1 MTPTT
6 DVREQRVCFRGELVA
21 ELRRE
26 LIGLEVPFG
35 APADPPPPA
44 EVLQESPV
52 QRYCAGILFPAR
64 LTNDE
69 SEDTADG
76 GDSEPAAGAS
86 PETLPEEQGDAAEKG
101 KGGGV
106 DDTLGDAYDE
116 TVRLANEFFPSA
128 IGLTFIAEVP
138 AKGLVV
144 RPRAAKYE
152 SRQPAD
158 PEARLREWH
167 RIVLD
172 LKPVVVAVDPAKSC
186 GMDECEVAP
195 NLKVRYLYHRRND
208 GTWLVTVTLLNAKE
222 SPPDSL
228 RSGADC
234 FFQVGFDVRDPEG
247 GFVFREYRS
256 ASRSLTDPEEAAL
269 ELLYRNRRS
278 YAAGHGCAADWGE
291 ERGDRTDRVS
301 TAIVPAFKV
310 APVEPRAAGEDEL
323 SMYYLS
329 GAEGKVKED
338 QILATLE
345 NLPRDYEAWIKARE
359 AEVATLPQQL
369 RKAASDNLKECGDC
383 LKRMRAGIDLL
394 RSDKLLREAFLLAN
408 RAILM
413 QQYHSRRPRREVD
426 GGWDDFPSSYEP
438 TDPRAGRWRS
448 FQLAFILINLRSLVP
463 IATGRYHDE
472 RQLVDLIWFP
482 TGGGKTEAYL
492 GLSACDI
499 FYRRLRD
506 PDDAGCTVLMRYTLR
521 LLTSQQFQR
530 ACSMICACELLR
542 REDPYGLGREPISI
556 GLWVGESLTPNRRD
570 DAVKALNALASP
582 KDNENPFQ
590 LLKCPWCG
598 TRMDDKKDLGYVA
611 GGKPKTVFF
620 VCPARGEGRCPFAE
634 RKTCLPVLV
643 IDEDIYDTPP
653 TLLIGTVD
661 KFAMLAWRAEAGSI
675 FGIPHRNPPDLII
688 QDELHLISGPLG
700 SVVGLYEGVIDLLC
714 SWKGRAPKI
723 VASTATIR
731 RAGQQCCALYDR
743 PTFQFPPQGTD
754 ISDSFFAA
762 ENPKAPGRVYAG
774 VFATGAPSFVTAT
787 VRTLS
792 ALFQGCRTIK
802 LREGAGE
809 GVRDPYWTAL
819 QYFNSLRELGHAAS
833 LVEADI
839 PEHMWAIA
847 SRDRIPKEL
856 CRKLGS
862 PVELTSRLSADE
874 IPQVLE
880 RLGVSYPR
888 ASDDGDRPL
897 DTLLATN
904 MISVGVDVDRL
915 GLMVVLGQPKTTSE
929 YIQASSRVGRSDKGP
944 GLIVAMYNPGK
955 PRDRSHYEHSRG
967 YHSAFYKHV
976 EPTSVTPYSLPV
988 MERALHA
995 VLVIATRHLG
1005 GLASPDKIDPKAKVF
1020 NDLIEHLKGRCDGS
1034 DPDHS
1039 VALEQKLRQL
1049 LKHWAAVKPEVWGGF
1064 GKPPESRPLMYP
1076 AGTEPL
1082 PDWDDSAWATPSSMR
1097 NVDVE
1102 CQAQV
1107 VQSYEDPN

>member
-1 MTPTT
+1 MSPSPT
-6 DVREQRVCFRGELVA
+6 DVREQRVCFRSELVA

-26 LIGLEVPFG
+26 LVGPEVPFG
-35 APADPPPPA
+35 TPADSPQPA
-44 EVLQESPV
+44 DVLQESPV

-64 LTNDE
+64 QAIDE
-69 SEDTADG
+69 VEDTADRE
-76 GDSEPAAGAS
+76 DQEPAAGAT
-86 PETLPEEQGDAAEKG
+86 PETLPDEQADTPEKG
-101 KGGGV
+101 KGSG
-106 DDTLGDAYDE
+106 DDALGDAYDE

-138 AKGLVV
+138 AKGLLV

-158 PEARLREWH
+158 PASKLREWH
-167 RIVLD
+167 RIALE
-172 LKPVVVAVDPAKSC
+172 LKPVVVTVDPASSC
-186 GMDECEVAP
+186 GMDEVEVAP
-195 NLKVRYLYHRRND
+195 NLKVRYLYHRRAD
-208 GTWLVTVTLLNAKE
+208 GTWLVTVTLLNAKQ
-222 SPPDSL
+222 SAPDSL
-228 RSGADC
+228 RSGGDC
-234 FFQVGFDVRDPEG
+234 FFQVGFDVRDPDG
-247 GFVFREYRS
+247 GFVFHEYRS

-291 ERGDRTDRVS
+291 EKGDRTCWVS

-310 APVEPRAAGEDEL
+310 APVEPRATGGDEL
-323 SMYYLS
+323 SMYFLS

-338 QILATLE
+338 QILKTLE

-359 AEVATLPQQL
+359 GEVPTLPEGL
-369 RKAASDNLKECGDC
+369 RAAASSNLKECRAC
-383 LKRMRAGIDLL
+383 LERMRTGIALL
-394 RSDKLLREAFLLAN
+394 KSDKLLRDAFILAN

-426 GGWDDFPSSYEP
+426 GGWVELPASYEP
-438 TDPRAGRWRS
+438 TDALSGRWRS
-448 FQLAFILINLRSLVP
+448 FQVAFILINLRSLVP
-463 IATGRYHDE
+463 VAAGKDHDE
-472 RQLVDLIWFP
+472 RKLVDLIWFP

-499 FYRRLRD
+499 FYRRLRN
-506 PDDAGCTVLMRYTLR
+506 PDDAGCTILMRYTLR

-530 ACSMICACELLR
+530 ACSMICACEQIR
-542 REDPYGLGREPISI
+542 KEATGRLGSEPISI
-556 GLWVGESLTPNRRD
+556 GLWVGESLTPNKRD
-570 DAVKALNALASP
+570 VAVKALNALASP
-582 KDNENPFQ
+582 KGDENPFQ

-598 TRMDDKKDLGYVA
+598 TRMDDKKNLGYVA
-611 GGKPKTVFF
+611 NGTPKTVIF
-620 VCPARGEGRCPFAE
+620 VCPAKGRCPFSE
-634 RKTCLPVLV
+634 RKTHLPVLV
-643 IDEDIYDTPP
+643 IDEDIYDGPP

-661 KFAMLAWRAEAGSI
+661 KFAMLAWRADASSI
-675 FGIPHRNPPDLII
+675 FGLPNRYNPPDLII

-700 SVVGLYEGVIDLLC
+700 SVVGLYEGVIDMLC
-714 SWKGRAPKI
+714 SWKGRPPKI

-731 RAGQQCCALYDR
+731 RAGQQCQALYDR

-762 ENPKAPGRVYAG
+762 ENPSAPGRVYAG

-792 ALFQGCRTIK
+792 SLFQGCRTIK

-847 SRDRIPKEL
+847 SRDRIPREL

-874 IPQVLE
+874 IPQILE
-880 RLGVSYPR
+880 RLGVAYPR
-888 ASDDGDRPL
+888 ASEDGDRPL

-944 GLIVAMYNPGK
+944 GLVVAMYNPGK
-955 PRDRSHYEHSRG
+955 PRDRSHYEHFRG

-995 VLVIATRHLG
+995 VLVIAARHLG
-1005 GLASPDKIDPKAKVF
+1005 RLASPDQINPKAALF
-1020 NDLIEHLKGRCDGS
+1020 DELIRCLKGRCDGS
-1034 DPDHS
+1034 DPDHAD
-1039 VALEQKLRQL
+1039 ALEKKLRQL
-1049 LKHWAAVKPEVWGGF
+1049 LGHWAAVKPSEWGRF

-1082 PDWDDSAWATPSSMR
+1082 DDWDDSAWATPSSMR

-1102 CQAQV
+1102 CQAGV
-1107 VQSYEDPN
+1107 VQKYENPN

>member
-1 MTPTT
+1 MAEGPAT
-6 DVREQRVCFRGELVA
+6 D
-21 ELRRE
+21 
-26 LIGLEVPFG
+26 
-35 APADPPPPA
+35 
-44 EVLQESPV
+44 
-52 QRYCAGILFPAR
+52 
-64 LTNDE
+64 
-69 SEDTADG
+69 
-76 GDSEPAAGAS
+76 DS
-86 PETLPEEQGDAAEKG
+86 
-101 KGGGV
+101 
-106 DDTLGDAYDE
+106 LGDAYDE

-128 IGLTFIAEVP
+128 IGLTFIADRP
-138 AKGLVV
+138 AKGLLV
-144 RPRAAKYE
+144 RPRAARYE

-158 PEARLREWH
+158 PEAKLREWH
-167 RIVLD
+167 RIPLD
-172 LKPVVVAVDPAKSC
+172 LKPVVVTVDPAKSC
-186 GMDECEVAP
+186 GMGEFDVAP
-195 NLKVRYLYHRRND
+195 DLKVRHLYHRRAD

-228 RSGADC
+228 RSASDC
-234 FFQVGFDVRDPEG
+234 FFQVGFDVRDPGG
-247 GFVFREYRS
+247 GFVFHEYRS

-291 ERGDRTDRVS
+291 EMGERTDWIATS
-301 TAIVPAFKV
+301 IVPAFKV
-310 APVEPRAAGEDEL
+310 APVEPRSTGGDEL
-323 SMYYLS
+323 SMYFLS
-329 GAEGKVKED
+329 RAEGKVKDD
-338 QILATLE
+338 QILTTLE
-345 NLPRDYEAWIKARE
+345 NLPREYEEWIKARE
-359 AEVATLPQQL
+359 GEVAMLPERL
-369 RKAASDNLKECGDC
+369 RGAAANNLAECRNC
-383 LKRMRAGIDLL
+383 LERMRVGIGLLKSDPLL
-394 RSDKLLREAFLLAN
+394 RHAFLLAN

-426 GGWDDFPSSYEP
+426 GAWVDLPSSYEP
-438 TDPRAGRWRS
+438 TDTKAGRWRS
-448 FQLAFILINLRSLVP
+448 FQLAFILINLRSLVTVAP
-463 IATGRYHDE
+463 GKDHDE
-472 RQLVDLIWFP
+472 RKLVDLIWFP

-499 FYRRLRD
+499 FYRRLRN

-521 LLTSQQFQR
+521 LLTAQQFQR
-530 ACSMICACELLR
+530 ACSMICACEQIRRGDSGLL
-542 REDPYGLGREPISI
+542 GSEPISI

-570 DAVKALNALASP
+570 EAVKALNALARP
-582 KDNENPFQ
+582 DRDNENPFQ

-598 TRMDDKKDLGYVA
+598 TRMDDKKLLGYVA
-611 GGKPKTVFF
+611 DGSPKTVIF
-620 VCPARGEGRCPFAE
+620 VCPARGKGRCPFSD
-634 RKTCLPVLV
+634 RKNRLPVLV
-643 IDEDIYDTPP
+643 IDEDIYDSPP

-675 FGIPHRNPPDLII
+675 FGLPHRYNPPDLII

-700 SVVGLYEGVIDLLC
+700 SMVGLYEGVIDMLC
-714 SWKGRAPKI
+714 SWKGRPPKV

-762 ENPKAPGRVYAG
+762 ENPSAPGRVYAG

-802 LREGAGE
+802 LGEGTGE

-819 QYFNSLRELGHAAS
+819 QYFNSLRELGQAAS

-880 RLGVSYPR
+880 RLGVAYPR
-888 ASDDGDRPL
+888 ASEDGDRPL

-955 PRDRSHYEHSRG
+955 PRDRSHYEHFRG

-995 VLVIATRHLG
+995 VLVIAARHLG
-1005 GLASPDKIDPKAKVF
+1005 RLDSPDKIEPKASVF
-1020 NDLIEHLKGRCDGS
+1020 DELIRHLRERCEAS
-1034 DPDHS
+1034 DPDH
-1039 VALEQKLRQL
+1039 AINLEQKLRQL
-1049 LKHWAAVKPEVWGGF
+1049 LRHWAAVKPEVWGGF
-1064 GKPPESRPLMYP
+1064 GRPPESRPLMYP